1 MNKELNALNDDDL
14 MQVTGG
20 TGKTNGFTLNVLCSV
35 CNQPMQVPM
44 NEFAKKDFVCEK
56 CKQEKNTAGKITG
69 KITDTDLTN
78 NKMFS

>member
-1 MNKELNALNDDDL
+1 MNKENALNDDDL

-20 TGKTNGFTLNVLCSV
+20 TGKKSGFTLNVLCTV

-44 NEFAKKDFVCEK
+44 SEFGKKDFVCEK
-56 CKQEKNTAGKITG
+56 CKQAKNITG
-69 KITDTDLTN
+69 KITDTGITN